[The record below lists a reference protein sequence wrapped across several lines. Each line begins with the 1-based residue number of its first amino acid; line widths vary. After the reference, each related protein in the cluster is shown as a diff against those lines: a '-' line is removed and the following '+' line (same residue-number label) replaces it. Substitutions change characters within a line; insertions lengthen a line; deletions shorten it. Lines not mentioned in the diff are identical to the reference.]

1 MFKRSLQ
8 NRRPP
13 RTWAPSLFLLVL
25 IAGLQAAAGGQ
36 ILSSAQP
43 FPLRDVS
50 LLDGPFKHA
59 QDLQEKSL
67 LRYEPDRFLASFRRE
82 AGLDPKAEVYGGWE
96 SMKIAG
102 HSLGHY
108 LSGCSLLYQ
117 ATGKE
122 VFKQRVDYIVG
133 ELALCQEA
141 HGDGYVGAIPNA
153 REIFAQISRGEI
165 TVVPKPQDAE
175 WAYERF
181 YLNGS
186 WVPLYSLHKLYAG
199 LRDAYRLCGNAQALE
214 VERKL
219 GDWIGEVVKD
229 LSEAQMQKI
238 LYCEHGGMNEVL
250 ADLAADTG
258 DAKYLELAKRFHH
271 KEVLDP
277 LMAQEDRLDGY
288 HANTQ
293 IPKVNGIARVFEE
306 TGDEALKTGAEF
318 FWDRVVNHHSYI
330 NGGNSFEE
338 HFGGPDELN
347 DRLEGDT
354 AETCNIYN
362 MLKLTAHLFSW
373 EPRAE
378 VGDFYERALYN
389 QILTTQHPVDGRVIY
404 NLQLGMP
411 ANKSYEDPYGF
422 RCCVGS
428 GMESH
433 AKYGAHIYF
442 HSQDTLYVN
451 LFIASQL
458 NWREKGV
465 VITQETDYPEAE
477 TTRLK
482 ITGLDAPKEFQVR
495 IRYPYWAVNGCEVTI
510 NGEPH
515 SIDAKPVSFIT
526 LEREWRDGDEIQLRF
541 PMSLHMESM
550 PDNPNR
556 RGILY
561 GPLVLAGDLGPT
573 DTPDRNKPGFVPLLV
588 TDNKPIDS
596 WLKKKKG
603 RANTFALANVGRP
616 RDVTL
621 IPFYRLYDRT
631 YTVYWDFYTPE
642 WDELEAEYRARRE
655 E

>member
-1 MFKRSLQ
+1 MHMFKIFLH
-8 NRRPP
+8 NRRSY
-13 RTWAPSLFLLVL
+13 RTWAPELCLIVL
-25 IAGLQAAAGGQ
+25 IAGVQAAAAGPN
-36 ILSSAQP
+36 LSSVQP

-67 LRYEPDRFLASFRRE
+67 LQYEPDRFLASFRKE
-82 AGLDPKAEVYGGWE
+82 AGLEPKAEVYGGWE

-133 ELALCQEA
+133 ELALCQKA

-153 REIFAQISRGEI
+153 REIFEPISQGEI
-165 TVVPKPQDAE
+165 TVVPKPEDAE
-175 WAYERF
+175 WAYKRF
-181 YLNGS
+181 YLNGG

-199 LRDAYRLCGNAQALE
+199 LRDAYRLCDNVQALE

-258 DAKYLELAKRFHH
+258 DGKYLELAKRFHD

-277 LMAQEDRLDGY
+277 LMKQEDRLDGY

-293 IPKVNGIARVFEE
+293 IPKVIGIARVFEE
-306 TGDEALKTGAEF
+306 TGDEAIKTGAEF

-330 NGGNSFEE
+330 NGGNSCEE
-338 HFGGPDELN
+338 HFGKPDVLN

-362 MLKLTAHLFSW
+362 MLKLTAHLFCW

-404 NLQLGMP
+404 NLKLGMP
-411 ANKSYEDPYGF
+411 AQKIYEDPYGF

-442 HSQDTLYVN
+442 HSRDSLYVN

-458 NWREKGV
+458 NWKEKGV
-465 VITQETDYPEAE
+465 VVTQKTDYPEAD
-477 TTRLK
+477 TTRL
-482 ITGLDAPKEFQVR
+482 IFTGLDAPKEFKVR

-510 NGEPH
+510 NGKPH
-515 SIDAKPVSFIT
+515 AIDAKPVSFIT
-526 LEREWRDGDEIQLRF
+526 LERNWRDGDEIQLRF
-541 PMSLHMESM
+541 PMSLRMEST
-550 PDNPNR
+550 PDNPDR

-561 GPLVLAGDLGPT
+561 GPLVLAGDLGSM
-573 DTPDRNKPGFVPLLV
+573 DTPDRGEPGFVPVLV

-596 WLKKKKG
+596 WLKKKEG
-603 RANTFALANVGRP
+603 QANTFALANAGRP

-621 IPFYRLYDRT
+621 MPFYRVNDRT
-631 YTVYWDFYTPE
+631 YTVYWDFCTQE
-642 WDELEAEYRARRE
+642 QWEKALRNLKTN
-655 E
+655 